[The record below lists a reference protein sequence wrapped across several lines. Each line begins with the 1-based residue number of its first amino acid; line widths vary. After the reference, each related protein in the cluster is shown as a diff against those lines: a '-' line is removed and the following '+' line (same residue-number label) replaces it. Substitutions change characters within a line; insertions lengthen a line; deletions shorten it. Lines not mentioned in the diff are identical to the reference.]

1 MYMSNLSQI
10 REFFCHGGIFLHFMA
25 LSHNDTVLLLDF
37 NMRPLIRYTSNGIVQ
52 EIDKDKVDQVLDLK
66 ANVGKILGRIRLG
79 SPYWE
84 FINEETQEVTVSK
97 YTIDQVEGVLDF
109 EVELSKKW
117 IVDKD
122 YSEEL

>member
-1 MYMSNLSQI
+1 MYRSNLSHI

-25 LSHNDTVLLLDF
+25 LSHNDTIILVDF
-37 NMRPLIRYTSNGIVQ
+37 DQRPLIRYTSNGIVQ
-52 EIDKDKVDQVLDLK
+52 EVDKDKADRMLDLK
-66 ANVGKILGRIRLG
+66 ANVGKILGRVRLG

-84 FINEETQEVTVSK
+84 FIDEETQEIITSK
-97 YTIDQVEGVLDF
+97 YTIDDVEGILDF

-122 YSEEL
+122 YSEES